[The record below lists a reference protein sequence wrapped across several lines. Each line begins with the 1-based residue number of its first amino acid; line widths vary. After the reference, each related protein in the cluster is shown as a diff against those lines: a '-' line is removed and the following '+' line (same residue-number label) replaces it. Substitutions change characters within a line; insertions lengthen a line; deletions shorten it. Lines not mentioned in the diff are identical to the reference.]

1 MVYHDIQTVFVQIT
15 KTASSSVHSLLG
27 NERELSLPLLH
38 LRYNKAV
45 SDELIN
51 GLDVSNYYNFS
62 TVRNPY
68 DRYVSSYFFMKKI
81 YNWNRDFDENLDELL
96 NKPQNWWDNTF
107 ILLRPQWWFVCNH
120 DTYEIEVDE
129 IYKYETINS
138 DWPTIANKINTLN
151 PGANISTTL
160 PTVNVTPG
168 RESWETYY
176 TGTLGEQRA
185 KKVEQLYNK
194 DFEVFNYSKLIF

>member
-160 PTVNVTPG
+160 PTVNVTHG

>member
-15 KTASSSVHSLLG
+15 KTASSSVNSLLG

-160 PTVNVTPG
+160 PTVNVTHG

-176 TGTLGEQRA
+176 TGTLGEKRA

>member
-138 DWPTIANKINTLN
+138 DWTTIANKINTLN

-160 PTVNVTPG
+160 PTVNVTHG